1 MIARN
6 ETDITNES
14 LSKGLAL
21 WEIVSVVTSALIAEW
36 AIQTLAGGARLI
48 GAIPIFLA
56 IGLMLFSH
64 RVRHESLR
72 EIGFRFD
79 NFAAAIRLLI
89 LPTAVAV
96 VVILVLNWQLSSGN
110 FSLRPIRPRLLLA
123 PFWALFQQ
131 YGLQGFLNR
140 RAQLVLGVG
149 WKSALLVG
157 IIFSVLHMPSP
168 LLVGLSLVGGFVW
181 AWIYQRQPN
190 LFALGLSHSIIS
202 LTLSLTIPLHLTD
215 LLRVGFR
222 YFS

>member
-1 MIARN
+1 MITN
-6 ETDITNES
+6 ETDINCS
-14 LSKGLAL
+14 FSKRLAL

-36 AIQTLAGGARLI
+36 AIQTLAGGAKVI

-56 IGLMLFSH
+56 LSLMLFSH
-64 RVRHESLR
+64 HVRHESLR
-72 EIGFRFD
+72 DVGFRFD

-96 VVILVLNWQLSSGN
+96 ILIVALNWQLSSGN
-110 FSLRPIRPRLLLA
+110 FLLRPIRPRWLLA

-140 RAQLVLGVG
+140 RAQLVLGAG
-149 WKSALLVG
+149 WKSGLLVA
-157 IIFSVLHMPSP
+157 IIFSVLHLPSP
-168 LLVGLSLVGGFVW
+168 LLVGLGLVGGFVW

-190 LFALGLSHSIIS
+190 LFALAVSHTVIS
-202 LTLSLTIPLHLTD
+202 WTLALTIPPNLTD

-222 YFS
+222 FFR

>member
-1 MIARN
+1 MTARN
-6 ETDITNES
+6 DTDITSAS

-36 AIQTLAGGARLI
+36 AIQTLAGGAKLI
-48 GAIPIFLA
+48 GAIPVLLA
-56 IGLMLFSH
+56 LGLMFFSH

-72 EIGFRFD
+72 DIGFRFD

-96 VVILVLNWQLSSGN
+96 IAIVVLNWQLSSGGL
-110 FSLRPIRPRLLLA
+110 SLQPIRPRLFLA
-123 PFWALFQQ
+123 PLWALFQQ

-140 RAQLVLGVG
+140 RAQLVLGRG
-149 WKSALLVG
+149 LKSALLVG
-157 IIFSVLHMPSP
+157 IIFSVLHLPSP
-168 LLVGLSLVGGFVW
+168 LLVSLSLVGGFVW

-190 LFALGLSHSIIS
+190 LFALAISHSIVS
-202 LTLSLTIPLHLTD
+202 WTLSLTIPSNLTD

-222 YFS
+222 YFR